1 MYIVL
6 MAAAIAFATPIGPA
20 SASPLPPLSCAP
32 FEWVKAGSYERAAMT
47 THVKIRGQTFNFQID
62 TGANE
67 TLLYAAAADRLGLRK
82 TDKAMVDGSTM
93 EVGGAKIAGTALFVN
108 RDVKGDDGLD
118 GALGL
123 QSLIGRV
130 TVIDYPGKRFCILD
144 EAKVPDTL
152 WTAPKWTSATVRNGK
167 LFVPIRVG
175 DVTLSDI
182 AFDTGSSLF
191 PLVVDGTPWRA
202 FTGKTG
208 QEDVL
213 QKISGSSW
221 GKPVTYV
228 GDSAKEPMALG
239 KIDLGKPVVFTKR
252 EDQAEFAT
260 WPFHIDGL
268 IGNAPLWDRAVVLD
282 LTVHMRFGVVG

>member
-67 TLLYAAAADRLGLRK
+67 NILYSDAADRLGVGK
-82 TDKAMVDGSTM
+82 TEKAMVDGSTM
-93 EVGGAKIAGTALFVN
+93 EVGGAKIAGTTLFVN
-108 RDVKGDDGLD
+108 RDMKGDDGLD
-118 GALGL
+118 GTLGL

-130 TVIDYPGKRFCILD
+130 TVIDYPGKRLCIMD
-144 EAKVPDTL
+144 EAKVPDSL
-152 WTAPKWTSATVRNGK
+152 WTAPKWTSATLRNGK

-175 DVTLSDI
+175 DLTLSDI

-191 PLVVDGTPWRA
+191 PLVVDGMPWRV

-208 QEDVL
+208 REDAL
-213 QKISGSSW
+213 HKISGSSW

-228 GDSAKEPMALG
+228 GNSAKEPMALG
-239 KIDLGKPVVFTKR
+239 KIDLGKPVVFTNR
-252 EDQAEFAT
+252 EDPTGFAT

-268 IGNAPLWDRAVVLD
+268 IGNAPLWDHPVVLD
-282 LTVHMRFGVVG
+282 LTVHMRFGVVE